1 MTVSK
6 PTSDGLKS
14 VNGCMAFALKC
25 GLVLT
30 VSATH
35 LPTLADPARAQSL
48 LSTYQSMEDRLRQN
62 PFNRPLVL
70 DSQETPNRVTGEIHA
85 VIEHPFTSVSRGLN
99 SPEHWCDV
107 MSLHINTKYCRAVV
121 TPGGTTLN
129 VNIGKKTPE
138 SLETAPRMSFS
149 YGVASNTPAFL
160 AIDLGAKTGPL
171 GTSDYR
177 IALEVVPLPNARSFL
192 HLTYSYS
199 MNFAARLAM
208 QTYLSTVGSGKVG
221 FTLLTKTGE
230 TPQQFVN
237 GARALV
243 ERNTMRYY
251 LAIDSFLAAASEA
264 PARQLEARL
273 QGWFTAAER
282 YPRQLHEI
290 DRADYLAMK
299 RDEYQRQKTAD

>member
-14 VNGCMAFALKC
+14 VNGWMAFSLKC
-25 GLVLT
+25 GLVLA
-30 VSATH
+30 VSASH
-35 LPTLADPARAQSL
+35 LPTLADPARAQAL
-48 LSTYQSMEDRLRQN
+48 LSKYQSLEDRLRQN

-85 VIEHPFTSVSRGLN
+85 VIEHPFAAVSRGLN
-99 SPEHWCDV
+99 SPDHWCDV
-107 MSLHINTKYCRAVV
+107 MSLHINTKYCRAVEA
-121 TPGGTTLN
+121 PGGTTLK

-138 SLETAPRMSFS
+138 SLEAAPRMAFT
-149 YGVASNTPAFL
+149 YKVTAITPAYL
-160 AIDLGAKTGPL
+160 AVQLGAKTGPL

-177 IALEVVPLPNARSFL
+177 IDLEVIPLPNAKSFL

-208 QTYLSTVGSGKVG
+208 QTYLATVGNGKVG
-221 FTLLTKTGE
+221 FTVLPKTGD
-230 TPQQFVN
+230 TPQQFVG

-264 PARQLEARL
+264 PAQQLETRL
-273 QGWFTAAER
+273 QSWFTAVER
-282 YPRQLHEI
+282 YPRQLHEL
-290 DRADYLAMK
+290 DRGEYLAMK